1 MPLAGLSSTTGR
13 VWAGYHTTTSM
24 DTGSRDP
31 LMYLEQRSSLPPGD
45 THVLMDSR
53 CDSMY
58 FRGEGH
64 DGVGTFT
71 VVGAC
76 YA

>member
-13 VWAGYHTTTSM
+13 VLAGYHTTST

-31 LMYLEQRSSLPPGD
+31 PMYLEPRSSLPVGD
-45 THVLMDSR
+45 THVLVDSR
-53 CDSMY
+53 CDSVY
-58 FRGEGH
+58 FRGESH
-64 DGVGTFT
+64 EGVGTFT
-71 VVGAC
+71 VVGAR